1 MDETRR
7 RTTHSLSRSLTHSLP
22 ATFFLLSFA
31 LSSVFS
37 SHVKSRQERQR
48 TTPTPGGRVS
58 PAIIGLRDAL
68 RVMSCEPCVY
78 LIVVCRSEPLSK
90 FLSELQFSSIRI
102 HHEGACG
109 QEMPPGDASSSRNQS
124 VKHHDTNEVLS
135 RRPPPPHN
143 HGCRINAARG

>member
-48 TTPTPGGRVS
+48 TTPTSGGRVS

-68 RVMSCEPCVY
+68 RVMMSCEPDLDCS
-78 LIVVCRSEPLSK
+78 LQERAA
-90 FLSELQFSSIRI
+90 FL
-102 HHEGACG
+102 
-109 QEMPPGDASSSRNQS
+109 
-124 VKHHDTNEVLS
+124 VLS
-135 RRPPPPHN
+135 YNSPQFAFITRGPAGKRCRPLTLHPRGISLSNTTTPTRCSAAVLLHN
-143 HGCRINAARG
+143 HHGCRINAARG